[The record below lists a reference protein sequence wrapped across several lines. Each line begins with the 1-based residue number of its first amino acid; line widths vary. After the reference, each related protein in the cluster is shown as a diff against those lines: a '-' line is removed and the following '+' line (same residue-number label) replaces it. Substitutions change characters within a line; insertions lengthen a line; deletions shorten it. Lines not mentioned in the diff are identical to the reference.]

1 MKQWN
6 EQQRAAIR
14 RQSKEQLARD
24 YETFA
29 IQSTTFMRQRD
40 ELLEACQ
47 NAKQLLDALRMDSG
61 IGDILTESQRELY
74 QSIDAKLTAAI
85 AKATGENA
93 E

>member
-14 RQSKEQLARD
+14 RQSKEQLAKD

-40 ELLEACQ
+40 ELLAALQAAHSRLDQKFGHADAPFDVDMLE
-47 NAKQLLDALRMDSG
+47 LLSFMED
-61 IGDILTESQRELY
+61 
-74 QSIDAKLTAAI
+74 AI
-85 AKATGENA
+85 AKATGEDTK
-93 E
+93 